1 MYELSLVELESEL
14 SALLPARELMSRRHG
29 RRHGGTS
36 AKANNGSVANANSTS
51 QTISAPQTAIV
62 TGINGGLLGIGQN
75 NRALVA
81 QVGLNTN
88 TNSNTQ
94 FGTPVNFSN

>member
-51 QTISAPQTAIV
+51 QSISNPQTA
-62 TGINGGLLGIGQN
+62 TLLGVNSGPAALQFN
-75 NRALVA
+75 GALVA
-81 QVGLNTN
+81 QIGADRNTN
-88 TNSNTQ
+88 TNTQ
-94 FGTPVNFSN
+94 FGAPVNFQG